1 MATDQDRLALR
12 PQLHLAPAATP
23 AEKFQNET
31 LRPIMKQQHSLL
43 ESVFR
48 AFLVKRKVKLEQ
60 LPANQRFGKIKDL
73 VTRDHRLRDLLTGI
87 AIGQF
92 TTTEM
97 AWYLENQSDANRR
110 MTNLLTER
118 MTSVFAPKQR

>member
-1 MATDQDRLALR
+1 MPDRIALR
-12 PQLHLAPAATP
+12 PQLHLAPASSP

-31 LRPIMKQQHSLL
+31 LRPIMKLQHDLL
-43 ESVFR
+43 ENVFR

-60 LPANQRFGKIKDL
+60 LPTHQRFAKIKDL

-87 AIGQF
+87 ALGQF

-97 AWYLENQSDANRR
+97 DWYLAHQGEVNRR
-110 MTNLLTER
+110 LTNLLTER
-118 MTSVFAPKQR
+118 LTTVFS